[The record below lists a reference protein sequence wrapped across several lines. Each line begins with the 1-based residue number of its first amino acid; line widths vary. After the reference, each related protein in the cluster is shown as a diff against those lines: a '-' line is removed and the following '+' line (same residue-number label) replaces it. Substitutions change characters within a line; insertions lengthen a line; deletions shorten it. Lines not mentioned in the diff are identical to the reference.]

1 MNKTSGDNGIPGEL
15 FKILKY
21 GGLQELHLTR
31 QQILKTQQWSQD
43 CKMSVFIPIPKK
55 GHVKEISNY
64 NTIPFLSH
72 ASKIM
77 PQILKAQL
85 QNYLNQEL
93 PDVQDRFR
101 KGRITRD
108 QIANNRWI
116 IEKNKRI
123 SGKRLFLLH

>member
-101 KGRITRD
+101 KIRETRD
-108 QIANNRWI
+108 QITKIHWI
-116 IEKNKRI
+116 TEKPRE
-123 SGKRLFLLH
+123 F